1 MLDSCSFYI
10 LYVLRI
16 PDYPSVS
23 YANTIAF
30 WQSGYCSLLAYDHNY
45 SLTQVLFTVQSPFS
59 KVDKH
64 KFHGK
69 DIPHIKLDK
78 NMTIEELVNVFE
90 SSGYNGRRL
99 GEAAKLYAKMIK
111 DNTTICL
118 TMAGA
123 MTPVGFGGIV
133 KTLIERGFVDWIIT
147 TGANVYHE
155 DHFAWGL
162 PIKQGSSDVDDMR
175 LYQEEIVRIRDVY
188 IKFYETLEAE
198 DQIIQQ
204 MFGKDFTDKPFTT
217 AEFCNLMG
225 RVGKENAKYPEKSF
239 ITAAYDYD
247 VPVYISTIKDSSL
260 ALSLAVHRLEDKI
273 YNLDFVREIIE
284 QAAIVYDS
292 DKSGI
297 LELGGGVPKNTA
309 QQTGPLLDQI
319 LRRNDGGQ
327 DYIIQITDARPDT
340 GGLSGATLQEGK
352 SWGKVQNSNKGL
364 VTVYADSTI
373 AFPILALYVLS
384 NQKTRKPKRLYKKLG
399 IMYDKLKNDYARNP
413 VNNIK

>member
-1 MLDSCSFYI
+1 MD
-10 LYVLRI
+10 
-16 PDYPSVS
+16 P
-23 YANTIAF
+23 
-30 WQSGYCSLLAYDHNY
+30 
-45 SLTQVLFTVQSPFS
+45 
-59 KVDKH
+59 H

-69 DIPHIKLDK
+69 DIPHIKLDPK
-78 NMTIEELVNVFE
+78 MTIEDLVEVFA
-90 SSGYNGRRL
+90 SSGFNGRQL
-99 GEAAKLYAKMIK
+99 GDAAKLYAKMIK
-111 DNTTICL
+111 EDATICL
-118 TMAGA
+118 TVAGA
-123 MTPVGFGGIV
+123 MTPVGFGGII
-133 KTLIERGFVDWIIT
+133 KTLIERGFVDWIVT

-162 PIKQGSSDVDDMR
+162 PIKQGSFNVDDMK
-175 LYQEEIVRIRDVY
+175 LFENEIVRIRDVY

-198 DQIIQQ
+198 DQVIQK
-204 MFGKDFTDKPFTT
+204 MFGKDFPDESFTT

-225 RVGKENAKYPEKSF
+225 KISKEKAKYPEKSF
-239 ITAAYDYD
+239 VATAYEYD

-260 ALSLAVHRLEDKI
+260 ALNLAVHRLAGKK
-273 YNLDFVREIIE
+273 YNLDFVREILE

-292 DKSGI
+292 KKSGI

-352 SWGKVQNSNKGL
+352 SWGKVQHAHEGM
-364 VTVYADSTI
+364 VTVYADATI

-384 NQKTRKPKRLYKKLG
+384 NQKSRKPKRIYKKIGKL
-399 IMYDKLKNDYARNP
+399 YDKLSEDYFKNPANK
-413 VNNIK
+413 IKKSEKKN

>member
-1 MLDSCSFYI
+1 MD
-10 LYVLRI
+10 
-16 PDYPSVS
+16 P
-23 YANTIAF
+23 
-30 WQSGYCSLLAYDHNY
+30 
-45 SLTQVLFTVQSPFS
+45 
-59 KVDKH
+59 H

-69 DIPHIKLDK
+69 DIPHIKLDEK
-78 NMTIEELVNVFE
+78 MTIEDLVNVFAN
-90 SSGYNGRRL
+90 SGFNGRQL
-99 GEAAKLYAKMIK
+99 GDAAKLYAKMIK
-111 DNTTICL
+111 ENATICL
-118 TMAGA
+118 TVSGA
-123 MTPVGFGGIV
+123 LTPVGFGGII
-133 KTLIERGFVDWIIT
+133 KTLIERGFVDWIVT

-162 PIKQGSSDVDDMR
+162 PIKQGNFNVDDMK
-175 LYQEEIVRIRDVY
+175 LYENEIVRIRDIY

-198 DQIIQQ
+198 DQVIQK
-204 MFGKDFTDKPFTT
+204 MFGEDFPDKPFTT

-225 RVGKENAKYPEKSF
+225 KMSKENSKHPEKSF
-239 ITAAYDYD
+239 ITSAYDYD

-260 ALSLAVHRLEDKI
+260 ALNLAVHRLKDKS

-284 QAAIVYDS
+284 QAAILYHS
-292 DKSGI
+292 KKSGI

-352 SWGKVQNSNKGL
+352 SWGKVQDAHNGM
-364 VTVYADSTI
+364 VTVYADATI

-384 NQKTRKPKRLYKKLG
+384 NQKSRKPKRLFEKPKKSEK
-399 IMYDKLKNDYARNP
+399 IKKEKLKLVISSTFKISVTFRFLFVFFVMCFTENSFLTSRIYSKTSIFDFGS
-413 VNNIK
+413 V

>member
-1 MLDSCSFYI
+1 MD
-10 LYVLRI
+10 
-16 PDYPSVS
+16 P
-23 YANTIAF
+23 
-30 WQSGYCSLLAYDHNY
+30 
-45 SLTQVLFTVQSPFS
+45 
-59 KVDKH
+59 H

-69 DIPHIKLDK
+69 DIPHIKLDPK
-78 NMTIEELVNVFE
+78 MTIEDLVDVFA
-90 SSGYNGRRL
+90 SSGYNGRSL

-111 DNTTICL
+111 ENATICL
-118 TMAGA
+118 TVSGA
-123 MTPVGFGGIV
+123 MTPVGFGGII

-162 PIKQGSSDVDDMR
+162 PVKQGSFDVDDMK
-175 LYQEEIVRIRDVY
+175 LYENEIVRIRDVY
-188 IKFYETLEAE
+188 IKFYETLEAQ
-198 DQIIQQ
+198 DKIIQK
-204 MFGKDFTDKPFTT
+204 MFGKDFPNESFTT

-225 RVGKENAKYPEKSF
+225 KISKENAKHPEKSF
-239 ITAAYDYD
+239 ITTAYEYD

-260 ALSLAVHRLEDKI
+260 ALNLAVHRLQGKK

-284 QAAIVYDS
+284 QAAILYDS
-292 DKSGI
+292 KKSGI

-352 SWGKVQNSNKGL
+352 SWGKIQDAHHGTA
-364 VTVYADSTI
+364 TVYADSTI

-384 NQKTRKPKRLYKKLG
+384 NQKARKPKRLYKRLDK
-399 IMYDKLKNDYARNP
+399 MYDKLSIDYFKNPKNKRKLKKKN
-413 VNNIK
+413 

>member
-1 MLDSCSFYI
+1 MD
-10 LYVLRI
+10 
-16 PDYPSVS
+16 P
-23 YANTIAF
+23 
-30 WQSGYCSLLAYDHNY
+30 
-45 SLTQVLFTVQSPFS
+45 
-59 KVDKH
+59 H

-69 DIPHIKLDK
+69 NIPHIKLHPE
-78 NMTIEELVNVFE
+78 MTIEDLVNVFAN
-90 SSGYNGRRL
+90 SGFNGRQL
-99 GEAAKLYAKMIK
+99 GDAAKLYAKMIK
-111 DNTTICL
+111 ENATICL
-118 TMAGA
+118 TVSGA
-123 MTPVGFGGIV
+123 MTPVGFGGII
-133 KTLIERGFVDWIIT
+133 KTLIERGFVDWIVT

-162 PIKQGSSDVDDMR
+162 PVKQGSFDVDDMK
-175 LYQEEIVRIRDVY
+175 LYENEIVRIRDVY

-198 DQIIQQ
+198 DQIIQK
-204 MFGKDFTDKPFTT
+204 MFGEDFTDKSFTT
-217 AEFCNLMG
+217 AEFCNVMG
-225 RVGKENAKYPEKSF
+225 KISKENSKYPEKSF
-239 ITAAYDYD
+239 ITSAYEYD

-260 ALSLAVHRLEDKI
+260 ALNLAVHRLQNKT

-292 DKSGI
+292 KKSGI

-352 SWGKVQNSNKGL
+352 SWGKVQDAHNGM
-364 VTVYADSTI
+364 VTVYADATI

-384 NQKTRKPKRLYKKLG
+384 SQKTREPKRLYKKLG
-399 IMYDKLKNDYARNP
+399 KLYDKLSEDYFKNPINKK
-413 VNNIK
+413 VKKN

>member
-1 MLDSCSFYI
+1 MD
-10 LYVLRI
+10 
-16 PDYPSVS
+16 P
-23 YANTIAF
+23 
-30 WQSGYCSLLAYDHNY
+30 
-45 SLTQVLFTVQSPFS
+45 
-59 KVDKH
+59 H

-69 DIPHIKLDK
+69 DIPHIKLDPK
-78 NMTIEELVNVFE
+78 MTIEDLVDVFA
-90 SSGYNGRRL
+90 SSGYNGRQL
-99 GEAAKLYAKMIK
+99 GDAAKLYAKMIQ
-111 DNTTICL
+111 DGATICL
-118 TMAGA
+118 TISGA

-133 KTLIERGFVDWIIT
+133 KSLIEKGFVDWIVT

-162 PIKQGSSDVDDMR
+162 PVKQGSFDVDDMK
-175 LYQEEIVRIRDVY
+175 LYENEIVRIRDVF
-188 IKFYETLEAE
+188 IKFNETLEAQ
-198 DQIIQQ
+198 DILVQK
-204 MFGKDFTDKPFTT
+204 MFKDDFSDKPFTT

-225 RVGKENAKYPEKSF
+225 KLSKEKSKHPDKSF
-239 ITAAYDYD
+239 IVSAYDYD

-260 ALSLAVHRLEDKI
+260 ALNLAVHRLANKT
-273 YNLDFVREIIE
+273 YSLDFVKEILE

-292 DKSGI
+292 TKSGI

-352 SWGKVQNSNKGL
+352 SWGKVQDAHDGM
-364 VTVYADSTI
+364 VTVYADATI

-384 NQKTRKPKRLYKKLG
+384 NQTTRKPKRLYKKLDSLYEKLRDDYFKSPDSD
-399 IMYDKLKNDYARNP
+399 INKLKKND
-413 VNNIK
+413 

>member
-1 MLDSCSFYI
+1 MD
-10 LYVLRI
+10 
-16 PDYPSVS
+16 P
-23 YANTIAF
+23 
-30 WQSGYCSLLAYDHNY
+30 
-45 SLTQVLFTVQSPFS
+45 
-59 KVDKH
+59 H
-64 KFHGK
+64 KFHGN
-69 DIPHIKLDK
+69 DIPYIKLDPK
-78 NMTIEELVNVFE
+78 MTIEDLVNVFA
-90 SSGYNGRRL
+90 SSGFNGRQL

-111 DNTTICL
+111 ENATICL
-118 TMAGA
+118 TVSGA
-123 MTPVGFGGIV
+123 LTPVGFGGII

-162 PIKQGSSDVDDMR
+162 PVKQGSFNVDDMK
-175 LYQEEIVRIRDVY
+175 LYENEIVRIRDVY

-198 DQIIQQ
+198 DQIIQK
-204 MFGKDFTDKPFTT
+204 MFGGNFADKSFTT

-225 RVGKENAKYPEKSF
+225 KISKENAKYPEKSF
-239 ITAAYDYD
+239 ITTAYEYD

-260 ALSLAVHRLEDKI
+260 ALNLVVHRLQNKT

-284 QAAIVYDS
+284 HAAILYDS
-292 DKSGI
+292 KKSGI

-340 GGLSGATLQEGK
+340 GGLSGATLEEGK
-352 SWGKVQNSNKGL
+352 SWGKVQDAHHGM
-364 VTVYADSTI
+364 VTVYADVTI

-399 IMYDKLKNDYARNP
+399 KLYNKLSDDYFKNPANNVKKSKKRN
-413 VNNIK
+413 

>member
-1 MLDSCSFYI
+1 MD
-10 LYVLRI
+10 
-16 PDYPSVS
+16 P
-23 YANTIAF
+23 
-30 WQSGYCSLLAYDHNY
+30 
-45 SLTQVLFTVQSPFS
+45 
-59 KVDKH
+59 H

-69 DIPHIKLDK
+69 DIPHIKLDEK
-78 NMTIEELVNVFE
+78 MTIEDLINVFA
-90 SSGYNGRRL
+90 SSGFNGRQL
-99 GEAAKLYAKMIK
+99 GDAAKLYAKMIK
-111 DNTTICL
+111 ENATICL
-118 TMAGA
+118 TVSGA
-123 MTPVGFGGIV
+123 LTPVGFGGII

-162 PIKQGSSDVDDMR
+162 PIKQGSFNVDDMK
-175 LYQEEIVRIRDVY
+175 LYENEIVRIRDVY

-198 DQIIQQ
+198 DQVIQK
-204 MFGKDFTDKPFTT
+204 MFGIDFPDKPFTT

-225 RVGKENAKYPEKSF
+225 KMSKENSKYPEKSF
-239 ITAAYDYD
+239 ITSAYEYD

-260 ALSLAVHRLEDKI
+260 ALNLAVHRLADKT

-284 QAAIVYDS
+284 QAAILYDS
-292 DKSGI
+292 KKSGI
-297 LELGGGVPKNTA
+297 VELGGGVPKNAA

-352 SWGKVQNSNKGL
+352 SWGKVQDAHNGM
-364 VTVYADSTI
+364 VTVYADATI

-384 NQKTRKPKRLYKKLG
+384 NQKTRKPKRLYKKIGKL
-399 IMYDKLKNDYARNP
+399 YDNLKDDYFKNP
-413 VNNIK
+413 ANNIKKSKKDN